1 MGQRGQGLW
10 PGELGLGAR
19 ALGLITPNWHT
30 AESLLSPPLIPEDE
44 GPSRRTVISWK
55 GPLGRWMVDPDGWG
69 PLTKHAGLVRSVS
82 IPCVYSHVASLLV
95 NFYPSTDSAALAG

>member
-30 AESLLSPPLIPEDE
+30 AESLLSPPLIPEDD

-55 GPLGRWMVDPDGWG
+55 GPLGRWMVDP
-69 PLTKHAGLVRSVS
+69 
-82 IPCVYSHVASLLV
+82 
-95 NFYPSTDSAALAG
+95 